1 MTTKQIECRIEELEA
16 IIERVQYN
24 LVGELL
30 ASYGGRTTAHAN
42 DSIFLKE
49 YEDELYDLK
58 KKLKSRKYKG
68 DAK

>member
-1 MTTKQIECRIEELEA
+1 MTTKQIELRIEELEA
-16 IIERVQYN
+16 IIERVHYN

-58 KKLKSRKYKG
+58 EKLKEKAGK
-68 DAK
+68 K